1 MLSIEI
7 NDFCKV
13 LYDKNQVWYKY
24 WTQYVTNA
32 DDVKDKCLNVPGV
45 GFTKIFFLISLKLS
59 VFCFSQ
65 TKVMHRPFETELI
78 LDFPG
83 FSMEGLHK
91 VVVIFKAFDEQRVQQ
106 GPTVCTE
113 ILGMIEPL

>member
-1 MLSIEI
+1 
-7 NDFCKV
+7 
-13 LYDKNQVWYKY
+13 
-24 WTQYVTNA
+24 
-32 DDVKDKCLNVPGV
+32 
-45 GFTKIFFLISLKLS
+45 
-59 VFCFSQ
+59 
-65 TKVMHRPFETELI
+65 MHRPFETELI

-91 VVVIFKAFDEQRVQQ
+91 VVVIFKAFDAQRVQQ

>member
-1 MLSIEI
+1 MLKCTRSR
-7 NDFCKV
+7 FCQAF
-13 LYDKNQVWYKY
+13 LSY
-24 WTQYVTNA
+24 
-32 DDVKDKCLNVPGV
+32 KDKTKCL
-45 GFTKIFFLISLKLS
+45 L
-59 VFCFSQ
+59 FSQ

-91 VVVIFKAFDEQRVQQ
+91 VVVIFKAFDAQRVQQ